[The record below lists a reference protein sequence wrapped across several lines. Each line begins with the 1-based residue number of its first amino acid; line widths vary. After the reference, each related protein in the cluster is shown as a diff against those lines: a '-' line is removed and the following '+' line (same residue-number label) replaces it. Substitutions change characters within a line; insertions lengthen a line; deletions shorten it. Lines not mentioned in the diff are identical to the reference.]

1 MNFIK
6 TAFSGMQATQAHLNA
21 TSMNIANIHTP
32 GYSRQRAEQSAI
44 GADGQGGINAGNGV
58 NVDAIRRLSKQYV
71 VMQEWQANSQ
81 QQYYEAG
88 EQYLKA
94 VELMVSNESTSLATG
109 LNNFFSSLSAATQ
122 MPDSTPMRQQII
134 ESANA
139 MALRFNNVNNFIAQQ
154 KNSIGQQRD
163 ISIKEINSLTRSIA
177 DYNQQILK
185 NRSDGNNINDLL
197 DKQELQIKKLS
208 GLIETQVNQ
217 AEDGTYRVSVKQ
229 GQPLVNGAVA
239 AELAVDTRSAD
250 TKINIHFSGTTQG
263 MNMSC
268 GGQLGGINDYEFT
281 TLKKLQASTQGMA
294 KTVADEFNTQLKLG
308 SDFTGANGRD
318 LFVFNPGDPNG
329 MLQLSAITA
338 EQLALAGRGEPSG
351 DSSNLFKMIDI
362 KQKNV
367 VGMNSVRLDD
377 AATTLVGY
385 IAITSNRNHSELEN
399 AENTLNQATRYRE
412 SISGVNND
420 EEAINLM
427 EYQRAYQSNMKVIA
441 TGDKLFS
448 DLLALI

>member
-1 MNFIK
+1 MNFIR

-44 GADGQGGINAGNGV
+44 GADGQGGVNAGNGV
-58 NVDAIRRLSKQYV
+58 NVDGIRRLSQQYV
-71 VMQEWQANSQ
+71 VMQEWRANSQ
-81 QQYYEAG
+81 QQYYDAG
-88 EQYLKA
+88 EQYLNA

-122 MPDSTPMRQQII
+122 LPDSPPMRQQII
-134 ESANA
+134 ESANS
-139 MALRFNNVNNFIAQQ
+139 MALRFNNVNNFIVQQ
-154 KNSIGQQRD
+154 KKSIGQQRD
-163 ISIKEINSLTRSIA
+163 ITVKEINSLTRSIA

-239 AELAVDTRSAD
+239 AELAVDTTSAG
-250 TKINIHFSGTTQG
+250 TKITLHFSGTTQG

-268 GGQLGGINDYEFT
+268 GGQLGGINDYELT
-281 TLKKLQASTQGMA
+281 TLKKLQDSTQEMA
-294 KTVADEFNTQLKLG
+294 KTLATEFNNQLKLG
-308 SDFTGANGRD
+308 SDANGANGKD
-318 LFVFNPGDPNG
+318 LFVFDVANPNG
-329 MLQLSAITA
+329 MLQLSAITT
-338 EQLALAGRGEPSG
+338 EQLALAERGKPVG
-351 DSSNLFKMIDI
+351 DNSNLFKLIDI
-362 KQKNV
+362 KQKKV
-367 VGMNSVRLDD
+367 IGMNNVPLDD
-377 AATTLVGY
+377 AATALVGY

-399 AENTLNQATRYRE
+399 AENTLNQATRYHE

-420 EEAINLM
+420 EEAMNLM

-448 DLLALI
+448 DLLALV

>member
-250 TKINIHFSGTTQG
+250 TKLNIHFSGTTQG

-294 KTVADEFNTQLKLG
+294 ETVANEFNTQLKLG

-351 DSSNLFKMIDI
+351 DSSNLFKLIDI

-377 AATTLVGY
+377 AATALVGY

-448 DLLALI
+448 DFLALV

>member
-1 MNFIK
+1 MNFIR

-44 GADGQGGINAGNGV
+44 GADGQGGVNAGNGV
-58 NVDAIRRLSKQYV
+58 NVDGIRRLSQQYV
-71 VMQEWQANSQ
+71 VMQEWRANSQ
-81 QQYYEAG
+81 QQYYDAG
-88 EQYLKA
+88 EQYLNA

-122 MPDSTPMRQQII
+122 LPDSPPMRQQII

-139 MALRFNNVNNFIAQQ
+139 MALRFNNVNNFIVQQ
-154 KNSIGQQRD
+154 KKSIGQQRD
-163 ISIKEINSLTRSIA
+163 ITVKEINSLTRSIA

-217 AEDGTYRVSVKQ
+217 AEDGTYRISVKQ

-239 AELAVDTRSAD
+239 AELAVDTSSVD
-250 TKINIHFSGTTQG
+250 TKITLHFSGATQG

-268 GGQLGGINDYEFT
+268 GGQLGGINDYELT
-281 TLKKLQASTQGMA
+281 TLKKLQDSTQEMA
-294 KTVADEFNTQLKLG
+294 KTVADKFNDQLGKG
-308 SDFTGANGRD
+308 TDFTGANGQD
-318 LFVFNPGDPNG
+318 LFVFNPSDPNG

-338 EQLALAGRGEPSG
+338 EQLALAARGKPAG
-351 DSSNLFKMIDI
+351 DNSNLFELLDI
-362 KQKNV
+362 RKTPVTGMKNV
-367 VGMNSVRLDD
+367 PLDD
-377 AATTLVGY
+377 AATALVGY

-399 AENTLNQATRYRE
+399 AENTLNQATRYHE

-420 EEAINLM
+420 EEAMNLM

-448 DLLALI
+448 DLLALV

>member
-1 MNFIK
+1 MNFIR

-44 GADGQGGINAGNGV
+44 GADGQGGVNAGNGV
-58 NVDAIRRLSKQYV
+58 NVDGIRRLSQQYV
-71 VMQEWQANSQ
+71 VMQEWRANSQ
-81 QQYYEAG
+81 QQYYDAG
-88 EQYLKA
+88 EQYLNA

-122 MPDSTPMRQQII
+122 LPDSPPMRQQII
-134 ESANA
+134 ESANS
-139 MALRFNNVNNFIAQQ
+139 MALRFNNVNNFIVQQ
-154 KNSIGQQRD
+154 KKSIGQQRD
-163 ISIKEINSLTRSIA
+163 ITVKEINSLTRSIA

-239 AELAVDTRSAD
+239 AELAVDTTSAD
-250 TKINIHFSGTTQG
+250 TKITLHFSGTAQG

-268 GGQLGGINDYEFT
+268 GGQLGGINDYELI
-281 TLKKLQASTQGMA
+281 TLKELQASTQEMA
-294 KTVADEFNTQLKLG
+294 KTVADKFNDQLGKG
-308 SDFTGANGRD
+308 TDFTGAHGQD
-318 LFVFNPGDPNG
+318 LFVFNAGDPNG

-351 DSSNLFKMIDI
+351 DSSNLFKLIDI

-385 IAITSNRNHSELEN
+385 IAITSNRNYSELEN